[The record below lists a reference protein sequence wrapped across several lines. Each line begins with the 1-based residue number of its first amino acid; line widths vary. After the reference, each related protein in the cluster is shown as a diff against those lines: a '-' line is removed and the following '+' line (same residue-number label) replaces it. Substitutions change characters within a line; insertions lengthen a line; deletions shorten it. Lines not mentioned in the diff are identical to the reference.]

1 MPPQELKIMDLLA
14 KGYTTN
20 QIAAQLGLM
29 PNTINTHI
37 HRIYKK
43 LHVSNRV
50 QAISAFAA
58 MQNREQNSNLSYAY
72 NSPQNHPNFLQ
83 ETDSAC

>member
-1 MPPQELKIMDLLA
+1 
-14 KGYTTN
+14 
-20 QIAAQLGLM
+20 M

-58 MQNREQNSNLSYAY
+58 MQNREQTSNLQYFN
-72 NSPQNHPNFLQ
+72 NSLQNHPNPSQ
-83 ETDSAC
+83 ETDNAC